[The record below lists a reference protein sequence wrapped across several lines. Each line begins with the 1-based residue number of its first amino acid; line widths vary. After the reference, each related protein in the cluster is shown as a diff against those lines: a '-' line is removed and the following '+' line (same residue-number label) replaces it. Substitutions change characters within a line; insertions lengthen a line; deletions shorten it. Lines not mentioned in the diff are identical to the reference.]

1 MEGEENEEKGVGGGW
16 RRDQIKSITKRKETM
31 KLIEENNK
39 IENTEIILKTNE
51 TIAIFLKNKID
62 KPLSRLII
70 KN

>member
-51 TIAIFLKNKID
+51 TTAIFLKNKID

>member
-16 RRDQIKSITKRKETM
+16 RRDQIKSISKRKETM

>member
-16 RRDQIKSITKRKETM
+16 RRDQIKSISKRKETM

-39 IENTEIILKTNE
+39 IENIEIILKTNE
-51 TIAIFLKNKID
+51 TTAIFLKNKID

>member
-1 MEGEENEEKGVGGGW
+1 MEGEENEEKGVVGGW
-16 RRDQIKSITKRKETM
+16 RRDQIKSISKRKETM

>member
-16 RRDQIKSITKRKETM
+16 RRDQIKSISKRKETM

-51 TIAIFLKNKID
+51 TTAIFLKNKID